1 VIKDKSVL
9 AIIPARAGSKRLP
22 KKNLL
27 PLSGKSLILW
37 TIEAA
42 LASKYIDDC
51 IISTDCY
58 DIANIAKE
66 NGAIVPFMRPA
77 ELATDKS
84 LSASVYIHAIESVE
98 KDYDIVVFLQP
109 TSPLRLTS
117 DIDKSLELMQKAKA
131 PSLVSVVMGDHP
143 ANWYLAVEEVSGAF
157 ETFDKILSNK
167 DGYCSNS
174 IYKFN
179 GAIKAIYVK
188 KFLKNKSFF
197 SDKTITYVM
206 PKSRSIDIDTNLDFV
221 IAEYLINHT
230 KK

>member
-1 VIKDKSVL
+1 MNPLTDCVEM
-9 AIIPARAGSKRLP
+9 
-22 KKNLL
+22 
-27 PLSGKSLILW
+27 LSGVRQGSHFW
-37 TIEAA
+37 RHF
-42 LASKYIDDC
+42 
-51 IISTDCY
+51 
-58 DIANIAKE
+58 
-66 NGAIVPFMRPA
+66 VR
-77 ELATDKS
+77 
-84 LSASVYIHAIESVE
+84 
-98 KDYDIVVFLQP
+98 
-109 TSPLRLTS
+109 S
-117 DIDKSLELMQKAKA
+117 DRTVQ
-131 PSLVSVVMGDHP
+131 
-143 ANWYLAVEEVSGAF
+143 
-157 ETFDKILSNK
+157 TFDKILSNK